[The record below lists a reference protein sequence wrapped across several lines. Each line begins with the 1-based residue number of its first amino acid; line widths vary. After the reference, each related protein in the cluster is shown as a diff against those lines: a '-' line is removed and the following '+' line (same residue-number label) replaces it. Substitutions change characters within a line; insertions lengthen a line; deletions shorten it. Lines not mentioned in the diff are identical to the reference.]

1 MCSRWH
7 CCHLLFPLPHA
18 RRHTR
23 KKKQIGKQRCPGLE
37 RWRDAF
43 FLSLLLPSLL
53 FLWHMLSSSHRFSS
67 LTLDLPLVSL
77 LLNRPRKT
85 HRVRKAH
92 NVHVY
97 CMWLDI
103 RASVWT
109 FVVPVVHEYMSCRD
123 HSLHFHFHFHMHASA
138 HSSKPQRSCSL
149 PRSASVEFFLLACFT
164 EELWRRG
171 DYLSLTAAAVYYA
184 CRDLIWHLPGHQI
197 SSFEGRGC
205 LGEAQ

>member
-1 MCSRWH
+1 MDSNFRKIKSPNEVCAVGGTVAICYSHSHMPADTHTHTQKEADWQRTLPRAGEMER
-7 CCHLLFPLPHA
+7 CILSLSPSSLPSFPL
-18 RRHTR
+18 R
-23 KKKQIGKQRCPGLE
+23 
-37 RWRDAF
+37 
-43 FLSLLLPSLL
+43 
-53 FLWHMLSSSHRFSS
+53 HMLSSSHRFSS

-184 CRDLIWHLPGHQI
+184 CRDLI
-197 SSFEGRGC
+197 
-205 LGEAQ
+205 

>member
-1 MCSRWH
+1 
-7 CCHLLFPLPHA
+7 
-18 RRHTR
+18 
-23 KKKQIGKQRCPGLE
+23 
-37 RWRDAF
+37 
-43 FLSLLLPSLL
+43 
-53 FLWHMLSSSHRFSS
+53 MLSSSHRFSS
-67 LTLDLPLVSL
+67 LALDLPLVSL

-109 FVVPVVHEYMSCRD
+109 FVVPLVHEYMSCRD
-123 HSLHFHFHFHMHASA
+123 HSLHFHFHFHFHMHASA

-184 CRDLIWHLPGHQI
+184 CRDLI
-197 SSFEGRGC
+197 
-205 LGEAQ
+205 